1 MKGKQRN
8 KMKLISNILIILV
21 LFLTSLSVKA
31 AEGEKINAT
40 GIVLEHVK
48 DSHEWHITGEGDRAV
63 VIHLPVIVYSS
74 TGWHIFSSAQFAEE
88 ADSQGMRQGPYNLTL
103 GEAEP
108 YSGKIVEKTGDE
120 YKPVIDISITKTVAN
135 LFIDAFV
142 LIFIIIY
149 TSRWYRTHKATDPA
163 PAGFRGLMEM
173 LVMYI
178 QEDIIRPSVG
188 KGYEKYCP
196 YLLSAFFFI
205 FVCNLM
211 GLIPF
216 GGNVTGNIAITFF
229 LALCTFIITQFS
241 GNRHYWKDIFWPNVP
256 GPVKVIMIPIEFVG
270 IFTKPFALMIRLF
283 ANMLAGHAI
292 ALALTC
298 IIFIVAAT
306 MSRGWLYGLG
316 SFSVLLS
323 IIMML
328 LELLVCFLQ
337 ALVFTML
344 SATFIGLA
352 RTEPEEE

>member
-1 MKGKQRN
+1 
-8 KMKLISNILIILV
+8 
-21 LFLTSLSVKA
+21 
-31 AEGEKINAT
+31 
-40 GIVLEHVK
+40 
-48 DSHEWHITGEGDRAV
+48 
-63 VIHLPVIVYSS
+63 
-74 TGWHIFSSAQFAEE
+74 
-88 ADSQGMRQGPYNLTL
+88 
-103 GEAEP
+103 
-108 YSGKIVEKTGDE
+108 
-120 YKPVIDISITKTVAN
+120 
-135 LFIDAFV
+135 
-142 LIFIIIY
+142 
-149 TSRWYRTHKATDPA
+149 
-163 PAGFRGLMEM
+163 MEM